1 MRVLVLGSGSSG
13 NCLVVEAE
21 GERLVIDAGMGP
33 TRATE
38 RMRLLGADLVTSRAP
53 LGLFVTHDHGDH
65 SAHAMQLARA
75 LRMPIWTHDGVKFDR
90 ARAKARKQVDIRSY
104 VPGQPVTVGPFVVDT
119 LPLPHDA
126 PQVALRVGVGGASGR
141 RFAIATDLGH
151 APRGLSAMLASSD
164 LAMLEANYCPRM
176 LETGPYP
183 LHLKRRVGGAMGHLA
198 NEDAAEVA
206 AGLEGTRLARLVLVH
221 LSRTNNTPERAL
233 AVVAGRVKRLAVE
246 VLPHGMARG
255 FEVVAGAGAGMKG
268 AEQLGL
274 F

>member
-13 NCLVVEAE
+13 NCLVIEAA

-38 RMRLLGADLVTSRAP
+38 RMRSLGADLVTSRAP

-65 SAHAMQLARA
+65 AAHAMQLARA
-75 LRMPIWTHDGVKFDR
+75 LRMPIWAHDGVTFDR

-104 VPGQPVTVGPFVVDT
+104 VPGQPVAVGPFVVDT
-119 LPLPHDA
+119 LALPHDA
-126 PQVALRVGVGGASGR
+126 PQVALRVAAGGR

-151 APRGLSAMLASSD
+151 APRGLSMLLGGSD
-164 LAMLEANYCPRM
+164 LAMLEANYCPHL

-183 LHLKRRVGGAMGHLA
+183 LHLKRRVGGRLGHLA
-198 NEDAAEVA
+198 NEEAAEVA
-206 AGLEGTRLARLVLVH
+206 ATLEGTRLGRLVLVH

-233 AVVAGRVKRLAVE
+233 AVVAGRVKRLPVE
-246 VLPHGMARG
+246 VLPHGVPRA
-255 FEVVAGAGAGMKG
+255 FEVVAGATGMRG

-274 F
+274 GF